1 MLRSFAAHCRKGPL
15 VSSGPAVTA
24 LFGLMLA
31 LPAAPPAFATGGTT
45 LSVVATT
52 GMVADVITSI
62 GGSCVSVTTLIADGS
77 DPHSYLATPSDV
89 TALRDAG
96 LIVHNGLNLEG
107 RLSDVLAALARTRPV
122 LALAEAGTDE
132 ALRLTETGGAVD
144 PHVWMDARL
153 WGGTA
158 AAAVAALSDAKPDC
172 AADFESN
179 AKAYAA
185 RAEALHGWIEAS
197 IATIPAPQRRL
208 VTAHDAFGYFSRA
221 YSMPVSAIQGISTET
236 EAAIADIEAVAA
248 VIADKKVPAV
258 FVESTISPR
267 TMEAVIEAVRAK
279 GADVTIGGT
288 LLSDAMG
295 AEGTPE
301 GTWIGMMRAN
311 AIAITEALGGTVAPW
326 PDDLSDWAV
335 KHGVTP

>member
-1 MLRSFAAHCRKGPL
+1 
-15 VSSGPAVTA
+15 
-24 LFGLMLA
+24 
-31 LPAAPPAFATGGTT
+31 
-45 LSVVATT
+45 VA
-52 GMVADVITSI
+52 
-62 GGSCVSVTTLIADGS
+62 VTTLIADGS

-96 LIVHNGLNLEG
+96 LIAYNGLNLEG
-107 RLSDVLAALARTRPV
+107 RLSDVLSALARTRPV
-122 LALAEAGTDE
+122 LALAEAGTAKPD
-132 ALRLTETGGAVD
+132 RLTEEGGAID

-158 AAAVAALSDAKPDC
+158 LSAASALSQSKPEC
-172 AADFESN
+172 AADFAAN
-179 AKAYAA
+179 AERYRVK
-185 RAEALHGWIEAS
+185 AEALHEWISAS
-197 IATIPAPQRRL
+197 IASIPAERRQL

-221 YSMPVSAIQGISTET
+221 YAIPVVAIQGISTET

-248 VIADKKVPAV
+248 VIAEKNVPAV

-279 GADVTIGGT
+279 GLEVRIGGT

-295 AEGTPE
+295 AAGTPE

-311 AIAITEALGGTVAPW
+311 TIAITQALGGSTAAWPEALAGWAEEQGVAP
-326 PDDLSDWAV
+326 
-335 KHGVTP
+335 